1 MPRGVYLTEHEKR
14 KIVELRFVHKL
25 SFRKIRDRVGR
36 SVCAIQKVVADYST
50 SGKIDA
56 LQRHKNSKLSPSD
69 ERYILLMSK
78 RFRRKTVPEL
88 TSDFNTERQNTVS
101 FSTIRRSLHRFSM
114 FGRVACKKPLLRKY
128 NLRKRLRFAKQH
140 VHWTVKQWARVLF
153 TDESKFEVF
162 GNHRRIVVR
171 RRPGERYES
180 RCLVPTVKH
189 GGGSIMVWGGIS
201 AAGALPL
208 KLITGIMVKENYKQI
223 LEKRALPGKIIFKI
237 NLLLRFFLF

>member
-1 MPRGVYLTEHEKR
+1 M
-14 KIVELRFVHKL
+14 
-25 SFRKIRDRVGR
+25 
-36 SVCAIQKVVADYST
+36 ANYSA
-50 SGKIDA
+50 SGKIEK
-56 LQRHKNSKLSPSD
+56 LQRHKSLKLLPSD

-88 TSDFNTERQNTVS
+88 TSDFNTGRPNMVS
-101 FSTIRRSLHRFSM
+101 FSTIRRSLHRFDM

-140 VHWTVKQWARVLF
+140 VHWTVKQWVKVLF

-162 GNHRRIVVR
+162 GNHRRIIVR

-208 KLITGIMVKENYKQI
+208 KLITGIMMKENYKQI
-223 LEKRALPGKIIFKI
+223 LEKRALPGIF
-237 NLLLRFFLF
+237 NFLFFIVLL